1 MPDPFKRFPNS
12 VLWPALLISLL
23 FSLLLLTAMTLL
35 DRNLKTAPAPR
46 GIVSIE
52 LAGNLDDAQQILES
66 WKTQGKI
73 SAALSLGLD
82 YLFLIVYAL
91 FISVACVL
99 IARNLIPGYV
109 MWAKFGFLLGWGQF
123 AAAFLDA
130 VENFALIRFILDS
143 QSEILPA
150 VARWCAIVKFGIVGA
165 GLVYILVGVIF
176 TVLRKGFR
184 LRNS

>member
-1 MPDPFKRFPNS
+1 MS
-12 VLWPALLISLL
+12 
-23 FSLLLLTAMTLL
+23 LL
-35 DRNLKTAPAPR
+35 DRNLTTDAAPR
-46 GIVSIE
+46 GIVSFE
-52 LAGNLDDAQQILES
+52 LAGNLHKGQQILES
-66 WKTQGKI
+66 WNTRGKI
-73 SAALSLGLD
+73 YAALSLGLD

-99 IARNLIPGYV
+99 IARSLIPGYV
-109 MWAKFGFLLGWGQF
+109 LWAKLGFLLGWGQF

-143 QSEILPA
+143 KSATLPA

-165 GLVYILVGVIF
+165 GLVYILVGLIF

-184 LRNS
+184 SRNS